1 VVNPG
6 FFNGAGNASTRLAW
20 IDNSAVAKGVF
31 KPQENAVLLAFML
44 MLYEGSCER
53 SGSCA
58 CRRMKASRHT
68 CWTLCDV
75 PSVEAMATMRS
86 AEAPT
91 APAQPPSI
99 HPAELFVGEVSEEH
113 HGVLQGK
120 VDIAFGKSATQQ
132 RAEAWD
138 KLLSKAT
145 NGCYCGGGVRECTR
159 NCVGMFGEPA
169 NGSRKKNLRS
179 GDTARAIGWVALSTG
194 DVQAYIHAVSSD
206 Y

>member
-1 VVNPG
+1 MVNPG

-75 PSVEAMATMRS
+75 PSVESHRMNP
-86 AEAPT
+86 PT
-91 APAQPPSI
+91 
-99 HPAELFVGEVSEEH
+99 E
-113 HGVLQGK
+113 
-120 VDIAFGKSATQQ
+120 
-132 RAEAWD
+132 
-138 KLLSKAT
+138 
-145 NGCYCGGGVRECTR
+145 
-159 NCVGMFGEPA
+159 
-169 NGSRKKNLRS
+169 
-179 GDTARAIGWVALSTG
+179 IGWARFAKYSVKCSLGGTPYFG
-194 DVQAYIHAVSSD
+194 PTQGVCTD
-206 Y
+206 